1 MNSQPNITIDVGSA
15 EDLRHILEISGFVE
29 FVLGGTQGRDLLWV
43 LERQVGNCFILFC
56 ELYQYDE
63 LC

>member
-1 MNSQPNITIDVGSA
+1 MNSQLNITIDVDSA
-15 EDLRHILEISGFVE
+15 EDLRHILEISVFVE
-29 FVLGGTQGRDLLWV
+29 FVLEDMREKDLLWV